1 MQGKE
6 TQGNTRKHE
15 ETRGYVSLD
24 VRAARVDRAARAARA
39 VRAVRAA
46 RAVRVAPGAFLS
58 ENVQK
63 P

>member
-39 VRAVRAA
+39 LTAA

-58 ENVQK
+58 ENAQK